1 VSKIFEALNTAD
13 NEPMRHINGGRSAI
27 TSETADVSGGRAPQ
41 QVASSG
47 TAVADGFAPRTSVG
61 LTPDL
66 EMDQATRQELTRLT
80 HMLFLNSGGYRV
92 VAFSGVESGAGCSWI
107 VVRIAQLLAEAGAGS
122 VCIVDANFQSPMLHT
137 YLDADNSRGL
147 SDALVEPHPVTEYLQ
162 RLGGVLHLLSTGS
175 EVSKAESLLA
185 SSAFRGRV
193 EQLRAYFDFVLF
205 DTPALAVSSD
215 ALAIASTIDG
225 LAMVVEADATNRET
239 AFKAAKDAAA
249 ANVRMLG
256 VVLNKRTYPI
266 PEAIYSK
273 L

>member
-1 VSKIFEALNTAD
+1 VSKIFEALDRAD
-13 NEPMRHINGGRSAI
+13 NEPMRHINGGRPVA
-27 TSETADVSGGRAPQ
+27 TSETDNVAGARVTQ
-41 QVASSG
+41 QVTSGG
-47 TAVADGFAPRTSVG
+47 TAVVNGFAPRSAASSS
-61 LTPDL
+61 PDL

-80 HMLFLNSGGYRV
+80 HMLFLNSGGSRV
-92 VAFSGVESGAGCSWI
+92 VAFSGVEPGAGCSWI

-122 VCIVDANFQSPMLHT
+122 VCVVDANFRSPMLHT
-137 YLDADNSRGL
+137 YLDADDSRGL
-147 SDALVEPHPVTEYLQ
+147 SDALVDPHPISEYVQ
-162 RLGGVLHLLSTGS
+162 RLGGVLHLLSSGS
-175 EVSKAESLLA
+175 VVSKAESLLA

-205 DTPALAVSSD
+205 DTPALSVSSD

-225 LAMVVEADATNRET
+225 LAMVVEADSTNRET
-239 AFKAAKDAAA
+239 ALKAAKDAAT

-256 VVLNKRTYPI
+256 VVLNKRSYPI